1 MAAESNGNKAWQS
14 WTLGALL
21 AVAFA
26 AIGAVQADAN
36 RRMTTLEGQQLDTL
50 NARQEI
56 AVKVAVIQ
64 VQLEEIRASVSRI
77 ESFQKN
83 ADDKL
88 GMLLSTTTKNVQ
100 TWQSMMKAYEQ
111 TIQGRR

>member
-1 MAAESNGNKAWQS
+1 MATDSNGTKAWQT
-14 WTLGALL
+14 WTLSVLF

-26 AIGAVQADAN
+26 AIGAVQTDAN
-36 RRMTTLEGQQLDTL
+36 RRMTTLETQQQDAM
-50 NARQEI
+50 NARQEM

-88 GMLLSTTTKNVQ
+88 GMLLSTTTKNVS
-100 TWQSMMKAYEQ
+100 TWQAMMKAYEQ